1 MKGTLETI
9 AAEGSARL
17 NGLFGPSVPEA
28 AVTGAAPS
36 GAAAESKPVLPVHG
50 GTVPGGGK
58 TPTNDV
64 SQSSTI
70 SA

>member
-1 MKGTLETI
+1 M
-9 AAEGSARL
+9 

-50 GTVPGGGK
+50 GTVQGGGK